1 MAQWVFADPDSK
13 DVAMQIPDIPLD
25 EARRLTALHATRLL
39 GSQPEDAFDRITRMA
54 TRLLKMPIALVS
66 LVDKDIQW
74 FKSRC
79 GFAATQTARDIS
91 FCGHA
96 ILDHEPLVVPDA
108 LLDPRFADNPLV
120 LDPPHIRFY
129 AGVQLY
135 SIDRLPIGT
144 LCVLDRV
151 PRQLGE
157 DELDILRD
165 LARMVEQLIH
175 HRQLA
180 TAAQSLHSHVHVDA
194 ANPDLSAAAGQVEFL
209 LNHDVLTGLANRQA
223 LVREVGQH
231 LGAARNDNSGE
242 QVQTLVASI
251 NIDKF
256 KRLNA
261 MLGHHGG
268 DKALVAITR
277 SLQALLRPGDVL
289 ARAGND
295 EFVLLLPGL
304 GDDSAARDRLR
315 QLMHAVNRETM
326 TPGGPIPLTCS
337 VGYAIF
343 PEDGDDGDLLLN
355 NASMAMRRA
364 KELGGGQIQRFAG
377 ELKQAVNRK
386 LTLESQLLRALEQDE
401 LFLVY
406 QPKIDLAS
414 GTVAGLEVLL
424 RWHHPEHG
432 TVSPVEFIPIAE
444 ESGLI
449 VPIGEW
455 VLNSAIAQHRAWR
468 AAGVPE
474 VAFAVN
480 LSARQFLQTDIVA
493 TVEKAMRGAELAPG
507 VLELEL
513 TESISIDDPERS
525 AALMAGLRALG
536 ISLSIDDF
544 GTGYSSLSYLKRL
557 PVDKLKIDRSFV
569 LDIHQSSESLAMVR
583 AIIAMAHN
591 LHLQV
596 IAEGVE
602 NKAQLEALRAAGC
615 DHIQGYI
622 FSKPLAAAECADYLR
637 RQAAQPATAG

>member
-1 MAQWVFADPDSK
+1 
-13 DVAMQIPDIPLD
+13 MQKPDIPLD
-25 EARRLTALHATRLL
+25 EARRLAALHATRLL
-39 GSQPEDAFDRITRMA
+39 GSPPEEAFDRITRMA
-54 TRLLKMPIALVS
+54 ARLLKMPIALVS

-79 GFAATQTARDIS
+79 GFTPASSSRDIS

-120 LDPPHIRFY
+120 TGPEHVRFY

-135 SIDRLPIGT
+135 SIDRMPIGT

-151 PRQLGE
+151 PRTLGK
-157 DELDILRD
+157 DALDILRD
-165 LARMVEQLIH
+165 LARMVEQLIQ

-180 TAAQSLHSHVHVDA
+180 SAAQSLHAHIDLDP
-194 ANPDLSAAAGQVEFL
+194 ANPALSAAAGQVEFL

-223 LVREVGQH
+223 LARAVQKQLSAHAHAQAEAAT
-231 LGAARNDNSGE
+231 GAPSR
-242 QVQTLVASI
+242 TLVATI
-251 NIDKF
+251 NVDRF
-256 KRLNA
+256 KRLNEL
-261 MLGHHGG
+261 LGHHGG
-268 DKALVAITR
+268 DKALVTITR
-277 SLQALLRPGDVL
+277 SLQALLRPGDML

-315 QLMHAVNRETM
+315 QLMQAVNHEYM
-326 TPGGPIPLTCS
+326 TPSGPVPLTCS
-337 VGYAIF
+337 IGYAIS
-343 PEDGDDGDLLLN
+343 PDDGGAGDGGADLLLN
-355 NASMAMRRA
+355 NASMAMGRA
-364 KELGGGQIQRFAG
+364 KALGGGQIQRFSE
-377 ELKQAVNRK
+377 ELKQAVKRK
-386 LTLESQLLRALEQDE
+386 LTLESQLRRALDQDE

-406 QPKIDLAS
+406 QPKVDLRS
-414 GTVAGLEVLL
+414 GCVAGLEVLL

-455 VLNSAIAQHRAWR
+455 VLTSAIAQSRAWH
-468 AAGVPE
+468 AAGVPD
-474 VAFAVN
+474 VSFAVN
-480 LSARQFLQTDIVA
+480 LSARQFLQTDIVD
-493 TVEKAMRGAELAPG
+493 TVDRAMRGAGLPPG
-507 VLELEL
+507 MLELEL

-525 AALMAGLRALG
+525 AALMTRLRELGLT
-536 ISLSIDDF
+536 LSIDDF

-569 LDIHQSSESLAMVR
+569 LDMHQSGESLAMVK
-583 AIIAMAHN
+583 AIIAMAHS
-591 LHLQV
+591 LRLEV

-602 NKAQLEALRAAGC
+602 HAAQLEALREAGC

-622 FSKPLAAAECADYLR
+622 FSRPLPAAECAAYLSR
-637 RQAAQPATAG
+637 HATRVAPVG

>member
-1 MAQWVFADPDSK
+1 
-13 DVAMQIPDIPLD
+13 MQTPALPID
-25 EARRLTALHATRLL
+25 EARRLAALHATHLL
-39 GSQPEDAFDRITRMA
+39 GSPPEDAFDRITRMA
-54 TRLLKMPIALVS
+54 TRLLKVPIALVS

-79 GFAATQTARDIS
+79 GFAPAQSSRDVS

-108 LLDPRFADNPLV
+108 LLDARFHDNPLV
-120 LDPPHIRFY
+120 TGDPHIRFY

-135 SIDRLPIGT
+135 SIDRMAIGT

-151 PRQLGE
+151 PRTLAA

-165 LARMVEQLIH
+165 LARMVEGLIQ

-180 TAAQSLHSHVHVDA
+180 DAAQSLHAHLHADPSVEAD
-194 ANPDLSAAAGQVEFL
+194 PELSAAAGQVEFL

-223 LVREVGQH
+223 LVRSVQQH
-231 LGAARNDNSGE
+231 LGASIPQTDQDTQQAS
-242 QVQTLVASI
+242 TLVASI

-256 KRLNA
+256 KRLNEL
-261 MLGHHGG
+261 LGHHGG
-268 DKALVAITR
+268 DKALVTVTR
-277 SLQALLRPGDVL
+277 SLQALLRPGDML

-304 GDDSAARDRLR
+304 SDDSAARDRLR
-315 QLMHAVNRETM
+315 QLMQAVNHEYM

-337 VGYAIF
+337 IGYAIF
-343 PEDGDDGDLLLN
+343 PEDGDSADLLLN
-355 NASMAMRRA
+355 NAAMAMRRA
-364 KELGGGQIQRFAG
+364 KAQGGGQIQRFSE

-386 LTLESQLLRALEQDE
+386 LTLESQLRRALDQDE

-406 QPKIDLAS
+406 QPKIDLRS
-414 GTVAGLEVLL
+414 GRAAGIEVLL

-449 VPIGEW
+449 LPIGEW
-455 VLNSAIAQHRAWR
+455 VLKSAIAQSRAWH
-468 AAGVPE
+468 ADGVPD
-474 VAFAVN
+474 VSIAVN
-480 LSARQFLQTDIVA
+480 LSARQFLGTDIVD
-493 TVEKAMRGAELAPG
+493 TVDQAMRGAGLPPG

-525 AALMAGLRALG
+525 AALMRRLRELG
-536 ISLSIDDF
+536 ITLSIDDF

-569 LDIHQSSESLAMVR
+569 LDMHQSGESLAMVK
-583 AIIAMAHN
+583 AIIAMAHS
-591 LHLQV
+591 LRLEV

-602 NKAQLEALRAAGC
+602 NTAQLDALRAAGC
-615 DHIQGYI
+615 DHIQGYV
-622 FSKPLAAAECADYLR
+622 FSKPLPAAECEAYLR
-637 RQAAQPATAG
+637 QHASRVAAAG

>member
-1 MAQWVFADPDSK
+1 MCPHDKHVLEPGMPWHNG
-13 DVAMQIPDIPLD
+13 AMQTPALPLD
-25 EARRLTALHATRLL
+25 EARRLAALHATRLL
-39 GSQPEDAFDRITRMA
+39 GSAPEEAFDRITRMA
-54 TRLLKMPIALVS
+54 TRLLNVPIALVS

-79 GFAATQTARDIS
+79 GLKTTQTARDIS

-120 LDPPHIRFY
+120 VNPPHVRFY

-135 SIDRLPIGT
+135 SIDRMPIGT
-144 LCVLDRV
+144 LCVLDRM
-151 PRQLGE
+151 PRTLGD

-165 LARMVEQLIH
+165 LARMAEQLIH

-180 TAAQSLHSHVHVDA
+180 TAAQSLHSHVYVDP
-194 ANPDLSAAAGQVEFL
+194 ANPELSAAASQVEFL
-209 LNHDVLTGLANRQA
+209 LNHDVLTGLANRHA
-223 LVREVGQH
+223 LVRAVQQRLASSGQD
-231 LGAARNDNSGE
+231 GVD
-242 QVQTLVASI
+242 TLVASI

-261 MLGHHGG
+261 MVGHHGG

-315 QLMHAVNRETM
+315 QLLQAVSREVM
-326 TPGGPIPLTCS
+326 TPAGPIPLTCS
-337 VGYAIF
+337 IGYAIF
-343 PEDGDDGDLLLN
+343 PGDGDDGDVLLN

-364 KELGGGQIQRFAG
+364 KELGGGQIQRFSE
-377 ELKQAVNRK
+377 ELKQATNRK
-386 LTLESQLLRALEQDE
+386 LTLETQLLRALEQDE

-406 QPKIDLAS
+406 QPKIDLRS
-414 GTVAGLEVLL
+414 GAVAGLEVLL

-455 VLNSAIAQHRAWR
+455 VLRSAIAQSQAWR

-474 VAFAVN
+474 VSFAVN

-493 TVEKAMRGAELAPG
+493 TVTDAIRGAGLPQG

-525 AALMAGLRALG
+525 AVLMAQLRELG
-536 ISLSIDDF
+536 ITLSIDDF

-569 LDIHQSSESLAMVR
+569 LDMHQSGESLAMVK
-583 AIIAMAHN
+583 AIIAMAHS
-591 LHLQV
+591 LHLEV

-602 NKAQLEALRAAGC
+602 NTAQLEALRAAGC

-622 FSKPLAAAECADYLR
+622 FSKPLRAAECEAYLR
-637 RQAAQPATAG
+637 RHALAVSLP

>member
-1 MAQWVFADPDSK
+1 
-13 DVAMQIPDIPLD
+13 MQTPAIPID
-25 EARRLTALHATRLL
+25 EARRLAALHATQLL
-39 GSQPEDAFDRITRMA
+39 GSAPEDAFDRITRMA
-54 TRLLKMPIALVS
+54 TRLLKVPIALVS

-79 GFAATQTARDIS
+79 GFAPMASARDIS

-96 ILDHEPLVVPDA
+96 ILDHEPLVVPDT

-120 LDPPHIRFY
+120 TGDPHLRFY

-135 SIDRLPIGT
+135 SIDRMAIGT

-151 PRQLGE
+151 PRTLGK

-165 LARMVEQLIH
+165 LARMVEGLIQY
-175 HRQLA
+175 RQLA
-180 TAAQSLHSHVHVDA
+180 NAAQSLHAHLAADP
-194 ANPDLSAAAGQVEFL
+194 ANPALSAAAGQVEFL

-223 LVREVGQH
+223 LVRAVQKH
-231 LGAARNDNSGE
+231 LSAPVEDAAK
-242 QVQTLVASI
+242 TLVASI

-256 KRLNA
+256 KRLNEL
-261 MLGHHGG
+261 LGHHGG
-268 DKALVAITR
+268 DKALVTITR
-277 SLQALLRPGDVL
+277 KLQALLRPGDML

-315 QLMHAVNRETM
+315 QLMQAVNHEYM
-326 TPGGPIPLTCS
+326 TPGGPVPLTCS
-337 VGYAIF
+337 IGYAIF
-343 PEDGDDGDLLLN
+343 PDDGGDADAASDLLLN
-355 NASMAMRRA
+355 NAAMAMRRA
-364 KELGGGQIQRFAG
+364 KALGGGQIQRFSE
-377 ELKQAVNRK
+377 ELKQAGNRK
-386 LTLESQLLRALEQDE
+386 LTLESQLRRALEQDE

-406 QPKIDLAS
+406 QPKIDLRS
-414 GTVAGLEVLL
+414 GAVAGLEVLL

-455 VLNSAIAQHRAWR
+455 VLKSAIAQSRAWH

-474 VAFAVN
+474 VTFAVN
-480 LSARQFLQTDIVA
+480 LSARQFLDTDIVD
-493 TVEKAMRGAELAPG
+493 TVAGAMRGAGLPPG

-525 AALMAGLRALG
+525 AALMARLRALG
-536 ISLSIDDF
+536 LTLSIDDF

-557 PVDKLKIDRSFV
+557 PVDKLKIDRSFI
-569 LDIHQSSESLAMVR
+569 LDMHQSGESLAMVK
-583 AIIAMAHN
+583 AIIAMAHS
-591 LHLQV
+591 LRLEV

-602 NKAQLEALRAAGC
+602 NAAQLEALRAAGC

-622 FSKPLAAAECADYLR
+622 FSKPLPADECASYLHRHAARLSAGQVAAE
-637 RQAAQPATAG
+637 